1 MRFKVLP
8 KWRWHFASNCKAAK
22 SSGSSAGSS
31 CFCLSNQTGKWQEI
45 KLWYLKKNRYPYC
58 SCAPS
63 VLLVFFLYIWI
74 ALKLIEISW
83 QALTS
88 STSLRF
94 YNVLH
99 DKLSAT
105 WSATGKFAQELKL
118 MQHLTQSW
126 QLALQHDP
134 GPLTHGPRWRRPPL
148 QALALF
154 LYSYL
159 LDSIHLLDLLSMCF
173 QYAFISYD
181 SYPSCTMINFDRK
194 SLTLHILQDPNVHS
208 SVAITPIADAWN
220 LSFES
225 LDTWNRIAET
235 ILKNKAIREDE
246 THLVPISGSL

>member
-1 MRFKVLP
+1 MFDTT
-8 KWRWHFASNCKAAK
+8 
-22 SSGSSAGSS
+22 S
-31 CFCLSNQTGKWQEI
+31 CQQHE
-45 KLWYLKKNRYPYC
+45 
-58 SCAPS
+58 
-63 VLLVFFLYIWI
+63 
-74 ALKLIEISW
+74 AL
-83 QALTS
+83 A
-88 STSLRF
+88 
-94 YNVLH
+94 
-99 DKLSAT
+99 
-105 WSATGKFAQELKL
+105 KFAQELKL

-126 QLALQHDP
+126 QLALQQDP

-235 ILKNKAIREDE
+235 ILKFKAIREDE
-246 THLVPISGSL
+246 THLVPISGQEVCKQCPTKVSWQAFYLIDIQIIQTYSL